1 MSPPNRA
8 MTRLRHA
15 GPRGVGHSYRML
27 YSTILAGGSG
37 TRLWPLSRAYAPKFL
52 HPLTG
57 TELSLL
63 QATFDRIGPLSPVGD
78 IYVVTGTAHAAA
90 IASQLPQV
98 PAANILVE
106 PSPKDSCA
114 AVSLASAVLAQR
126 DPEAIMAAFS
136 ADHLIGDQDR
146 FNEIIGQAAAAA
158 RAGYLTTVGIRPA
171 HPDVRFGYLRLGPA
185 QLAGTGLAAEARVVA
200 EFKEKPSAALA
211 ASYLESG
218 QYLWN
223 AGIFVF
229 AVGDFLSELGRQRPQ
244 LSAGITR
251 IAEAWHGPDRDAV
264 LAEVWP
270 GLEKISVD
278 YGVLEGAAAAG
289 KVATVPADIPWSDVG
304 DFDSLGESLPTDH
317 AGNLVIG
324 GRAEVIARDVKDSV
338 IVSTTDRVIAVVGLD
353 DIVVVDTGDAT
364 LVCARSRAQEVK
376 QVVEELRARGAAD
389 RL

>member
-1 MSPPNRA
+1 
-8 MTRLRHA
+8 
-15 GPRGVGHSYRML
+15 ML

-37 TRLWPLSRAYAPKFL
+37 TRLWPLSRASAPKFL

-57 TELSLL
+57 SDRSLL
-63 QATFDRIGPLSPVGD
+63 QATVDRISPLSAAAD
-78 IYVVTGTAHAAA
+78 IEVVTGTAHAAA

-98 PAANILVE
+98 PTANILVE

-114 AVSLASAVLAQR
+114 AVSLASAVLARR
-126 DPEAIMAAFS
+126 DPDAIMAAFS
-136 ADHLIGDQDR
+136 ADHLVGDEHR
-146 FNEIIGQAAAAA
+146 FTEIIKQAATAA

-171 HPDVRFGYLRLGPA
+171 HPDVRFGYLKLGPA
-185 QLAGTGLAAEARVVA
+185 LPGDARVVA

-211 ASYLESG
+211 ARYLESG

-229 AVGDFLSELGRQRPQ
+229 AVADFLSELDRQRPQ
-244 LSAGITR
+244 LAAGIAR
-251 IAEAWHGPDRDAV
+251 IADAWYGPDHEAV
-264 LAEVWP
+264 LADVWP

-278 YGVLEGAAAAG
+278 YGVLEGAAAVG
-289 KVATVPADIPWSDVG
+289 KVATVPADLAWSDVG
-304 DFDSLGESLPTDH
+304 DFDSLGESLPADH
-317 AGNLVIG
+317 AGNLVIAS
-324 GRAEVIARDVKDSV
+324 RAEVITRDVKDSV

-353 DIVVVDTGDAT
+353 DVVVVDTGDAT

-376 QVVEELRARGAAD
+376 QVVEELRARGGAS

>member
-1 MSPPNRA
+1 
-8 MTRLRHA
+8 
-15 GPRGVGHSYRML
+15 ML

-37 TRLWPLSRAYAPKFL
+37 TRLWPLSRAGAPKFL

-57 TELSLL
+57 TDRSLL
-63 QATFDRIGPLSPVGD
+63 QATVDRIGPLSAAGD

-114 AVSLASAVLAQR
+114 AVSLASAVLARR
-126 DPEAIMAAFS
+126 DPDAIMAAFS
-136 ADHLIGDQDR
+136 ADHLVGDEQR
-146 FNEIIGQAAAAA
+146 FAEIIEQAAVAA
-158 RAGYLTTVGIRPA
+158 RAGYLTTVGIRPV
-171 HPDVRFGYLRLGPA
+171 HPDVRFGYLKLGPD
-185 QLAGTGLAAEARVVA
+185 LPGNARVVA

-229 AVGDFLSELGRQRPQ
+229 AVADFLAELSRQRPQ
-244 LSAGITR
+244 LSAGIAR
-251 IAEAWHGPDRDAV
+251 IAQAWHGPDRDAV

-289 KVATVPADIPWSDVG
+289 KVATVPADLAWSDVG
-304 DFDSLGESLPTDH
+304 DFDSLGESLPGDH
-317 AGNLVIG
+317 AGNLIIAG
-324 GRAEVIARDVKDSV
+324 QAEVIARDVKDSV
-338 IVSTTDRVIAVVGLD
+338 IVSTTNRVIAVVGLD
-353 DIVVVDTGDAT
+353 DVVVVDTGDAT

-376 QVVEELRARGAAD
+376 QVVEELRARGGAD